1 MLSLYLFFELKI
13 GTGLQQKKYNADE
26 QNKINKAPK
35 DGYVNNKQRKYHCSI
50 NRKKGNAQ

>member
-1 MLSLYLFFELKI
+1 MLSLFFQLKI